1 MIRGQFESVMV
12 LAAGRGERMQ
22 PLTSVFPK
30 PALPMPD
37 GPVIASAL
45 RLAARV
51 GSGRVVVN
59 TCHLGRQMAE
69 AIAETEIEGIE
80 IVVSH
85 EDELMGTAGGIA
97 LARDRGL
104 LGQSGSML
112 VINGDCALGLQLA
125 GFAELH
131 HTRGDLVTLAL
142 LPHLDPE
149 RWSRVVLDSD
159 GSVSAI
165 RPSGSPAPLEVPFLY
180 PGVMAVRRDAVDEL
194 PSTPGEIP
202 ENLWYPAMATGK
214 LGGVVV
220 AGHWRE
226 VGTPTDYLEV
236 VIQRLTGSS
245 VIDRSA
251 TVAAGAAVE
260 NSFVGRDAAI
270 SDGAKIKDSIVAEGA
285 VVGVNATVER
295 SVLLGSI
302 EISAGK
308 RVTSECLARQRFNV

>member
-1 MIRGQFESVMV
+1 VIHGQFESVMV
-12 LAAGRGERMQ
+12 LAAGQGERMQ
-22 PLTSVFPK
+22 PLTSVLPK
-30 PALPMPD
+30 PALPTPD

-59 TCHLGRQMAE
+59 TCHLGGHMAE
-69 AIAETEIEGIE
+69 AITETEIEGIE
-80 IVVSH
+80 IFVSH

-104 LGQSGSML
+104 LGQSGSVL
-112 VINGDCALGLQLA
+112 VINGDCALGLQLT
-125 GFAELH
+125 GFVDLH
-131 HTRGDLVTLAL
+131 HRRDNLVTLAL

-165 RPSGSPAPLEVPFLY
+165 RPPGSPAALEVPFLY

-202 ENLWYPAMATGK
+202 SSLWYPAMATGK

-226 VGTPTDYLEV
+226 VGTPADYLEV
-236 VIQRLTGSS
+236 VIQRLAGSS

-251 TVAAGAAVE
+251 KVAAGAAVE
-260 NSFVGRDAAI
+260 TSFVGRDATV
-270 SDGAKIKDSIVAEGA
+270 SDGAMIKDSIVAEGA
-285 VVGVNATVER
+285 VVGASATVVR

-302 EISAGK
+302 EIPAGS
-308 RVTSECLARQRFNV
+308 RISSEYLARQRFKV